1 MAADQSRS
9 VLYEIP
15 FGRSHIDD
23 LAHIYSHAREQ
34 PLQFVHQGDVDTAL
48 HVLRHFG
55 RLGHPDARRPAEIGR
70 HDFGVYAR
78 DLVQRLP
85 VVRRHDFGGV
95 REGMLRIVGIDA
107 FGRIAHLEIR
117 TEFQP
122 GAFFEQR
129 HALLLGASGIDRGFI
144 HDIIAPLQITRH
156 GTRGLDKTGQI
167 GILALIDR
175 GGHRDDIKCGP
186 RQLLFRRGETD
197 APAAGAVLFTQFFD
211 TAGIHV
217 VPHHIETPGKPQRY
231 GHAYISQPDHGQRR
245 FPTGQPIIYH
255 LLHRHIH

>member
-1 MAADQSRS
+1 
-9 VLYEIP
+9 
-15 FGRSHIDD
+15 
-23 LAHIYSHAREQ
+23 
-34 PLQFVHQGDVDTAL
+34 
-48 HVLRHFG
+48 
-55 RLGHPDARRPAEIGR
+55 
-70 HDFGVYAR
+70 
-78 DLVQRLP
+78 
-85 VVRRHDFGGV
+85 
-95 REGMLRIVGIDA
+95 MLRIVGIDA
-107 FGRIAHLEIR
+107 FGRVAHLEIR

-129 HALLLGASGIDRGFI
+129 HAHLLGASGVDRGFI
-144 HDIIAPLQITRH
+144 HDIIAPLQIARY
-156 GTRGLDKTGQI
+156 GARGLDKTGQI

-175 GGHRDDIKCGP
+175 GEHRDDIKCGP
-186 RQLLFRRGETD
+186 RQLLFQRGETD

-211 TAGIHV
+211 TAGIHI